1 MDWNLT
7 ILTNPSAPGPNLW
20 GLRKTIHFSNPWLYY
35 IAIAL
40 DLVLRYIP
48 LTTILTKE

>member
-20 GLRKTIHFSNPWLYY
+20 GLRKSIHFSNPQLYY
-35 IAIAL
+35 AAIVL
-40 DLVLRYIP
+40 DFILRYHPIENY
-48 LTTILTKE
+48 IN